1 MSGMEKQTTQKRRKA
16 PIHLVVLREFV
27 GEKNVNEVMFPII
40 YEDLRHQLARRTLDK
55 DSKCK

>member
-1 MSGMEKQTTQKRRKA
+1 MEKQTTQKRRKA